1 MGIAEESKDS
11 TSESESDEESTVKFG
26 SIKRRPPVKSS
37 QKQEAEM
44 RKSNIKTSESASRPI
59 NKKVSDSSDSD
70 EDISLP
76 EKRKIPPESKKNE
89 NHNKNDVKKQ
99 PVARFAGFFSGK
111 KAESSADQK
120 EEKKSMFGFF
130 TKSETKKENKEPL
143 QTRKIEEEIK
153 RKKD

>member
-1 MGIAEESKDS
+1 MGCIPATETTESATEDSSTTEQSDSSESYEKKGDIAEESKDS

-26 SIKRRPPVKSS
+26 SIKRRPPVKST

-76 EKRKIPPESKKNE
+76 EKRKLKQ
-89 NHNKNDVKKQ
+89 NKQ
-99 PVARFAGFFSGK
+99 
-111 KAESSADQK
+111 Q
-120 EEKKSMFGFF
+120 
-130 TKSETKKENKEPL
+130 
-143 QTRKIEEEIK
+143 
-153 RKKD
+153 